1 MAVQIQLRNDTA
13 ANWASE
19 NPLLAQGEVGVEL
32 VTNRQKIGNGLDN
45 WNDLAY
51 VDAYSGQQLQT
62 HVNSSTPHPAYDDIQ
77 SLSLLFENG
86 LV

>member
-13 ANWASE
+13 ANWESE

-32 VTNRQKIGNGLDN
+32 VTNRQKIGTGLDN

-51 VDAYSGQQLQT
+51 VDSYSSQQLQT
-62 HVNSSTPHPAYDDIQ
+62 HVNGSTPHPAYDDIQ
-77 SLSLLFENG
+77 SLTLLFENG